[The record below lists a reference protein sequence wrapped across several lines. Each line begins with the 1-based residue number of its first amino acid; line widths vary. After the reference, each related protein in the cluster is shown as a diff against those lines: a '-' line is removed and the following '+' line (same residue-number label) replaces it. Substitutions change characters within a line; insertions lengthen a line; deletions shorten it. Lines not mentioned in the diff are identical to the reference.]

1 MKKND
6 REHRII
12 SLLEMRGEM
21 SVEELSAILG
31 ISASTLRKQ
40 LAEMRNKGL
49 IIRTY
54 GGVMSVNPVLDE
66 SFDSKLHKNVAEK
79 RRIATK
85 GRSLIKEGSTV
96 ALASGTSVYAL
107 CTLMNDMGRGTVYT
121 NSMQVAEYLARC
133 ASLEIHICG
142 GIIRSHTGTIIG
154 NDVAD
159 YFKGL
164 KIDCAFLGCDAIDSD
179 GTVYSDNLAAAT
191 SERAVITSAK
201 KIYVLCDS
209 SKLGKKSVAK
219 ITHLSNCTALIT
231 GKEGSNI
238 ADALQYIT
246 EVIYV

>member
-21 SVEELSAILG
+21 SVEQLSDILG

-40 LAEMRNKGL
+40 LAEMRSKGL

-66 SFDSKLHKNVAEK
+66 SFDSKLHKNVSEK
-79 RRIATK
+79 RHIAAKART
-85 GRSLIKEGSTV
+85 LIKEGCSV
-96 ALASGTSVYAL
+96 ALASGTTVYAL

-133 ASLEIHICG
+133 AALEIHICG

-159 YFKGL
+159 YFKGM
-164 KIDCAFLGCDAIDSD
+164 KIDYAFLGCDAIDVD

-191 SERAVITSAK
+191 SEKAVIMSAK

-219 ITHLSNCTALIT
+219 IAHLSECSALIT
-231 GKEGSNI
+231 GKESANV
-238 ADALQYIT
+238 AEAFQYIT
-246 EVIYV
+246 DVIYV

>member
-21 SVEELSAILG
+21 SVEELSSILG

-66 SFDSKLHKNVAEK
+66 SFDSKLHKNVSEK
-79 RRIATK
+79 RRIAA
-85 GRSLIKEGSTV
+85 RARALINEGSTV
-96 ALASGTSVYAL
+96 ALASGTTVYAL
-107 CTLMNDMGRGTVYT
+107 CTLMNDLGRGTVYT
-121 NSMQVAEYLARC
+121 NSMQVAEYLSRC
-133 ASLEIHICG
+133 AALEIHICG

-159 YFKGL
+159 YFKGM
-164 KIDCAFLGCDAIDSD
+164 KIDCAFVGCDAIDAD

-191 SERAVITSAK
+191 SEKAVISSAK

-219 ITHLSNCTALIT
+219 ITHLSECTAIIA
-231 GKEGSNI
+231 GKESSNI
-238 ADALQYIT
+238 ADGFQFMT
-246 EVIYV
+246 DVIYV